1 MNTDPR
7 PDIEAESCAAALAAP
22 APRRSM
28 WAELRD
34 AVRGTGADYT
44 KIPMRRAVF
53 LLAVPMVLELV
64 LESTFAVVD
73 IFFVAKLGP
82 SAVATVGLTESLLF
96 LLYAIGM
103 GLAMSVTA
111 VVARRIGEGKRE
123 EAAITAVQAILIAIL
138 VSVPFAV
145 AGIVYAQDLLRLM
158 GADAW
163 TLEHGYPYMQWML
176 GANVVIMLLFVIN
189 AIFRGAG
196 DAAIAMRVLWLA
208 NGLNIVL
215 CPLLIFGLGPFPAMG
230 IEGAAL
236 ATVIGRGT
244 GVLYQLWTLFR
255 GGKHIRVAASQ
266 LAVHGTIMW
275 NIVRTSLG
283 GVGQMIVAMTSWIFL
298 MRILANIGSEAV
310 AGATIA
316 IRIMMFT
323 LMPAWGM
330 SNAAATLV
338 GQNLGAGEPGRAE
351 ASVWRIGW
359 YNMAF
364 TVVISVLFFF
374 FHEQLMGIFTDDPA
388 VMAIGGEWL
397 RILSYSFFVYGWWM
411 VAVQAFNGAGDTVT
425 PTKINLVFFWLIQIP
440 LSYALAISLGWQQ
453 TGVFWAVFVSETSVG
468 LFTLWLFSRGKW
480 KTAQV

>member
-1 MNTDPR
+1 MTSGPQPTD
-7 PDIEAESCAAALAAP
+7 AAAAAP
-22 APRRSM
+22 AGST
-28 WAELRD
+28 WAALRD
-34 AVRGTGADYT
+34 AIRGTNADYT
-44 KIPMRRAVF
+44 KIPMRRAVL

-103 GLAMSVTA
+103 GLAMAVTA

-123 EAAITAVQAILIAIL
+123 EAASTAVQAIFLALLI
-138 VSVPFAV
+138 SVPFAL
-145 AGIVYAQDLLRLM
+145 AGIFFAKDLLRLM

-163 TLEHGYPYMQWML
+163 TLEHGYRYLQWML
-176 GANVVIMLLFVIN
+176 GANAVIMLLFVIN

-215 CPLLIFGLGPFPAMG
+215 CPLLIFGYGPFPELG
-230 IEGAAL
+230 IEGAAI

-244 GVLYQLWTLFR
+244 GVLYQLWAIFR
-255 GGKHIRVAASQ
+255 RSQHIRIAPSQ
-266 LAVHGTIMW
+266 LVLQGTILW

-283 GVGQMIVAMTSWIFL
+283 GVGQMIIGMTSWIFV
-298 MRILANIGSEAV
+298 MRILASIGSEAV

-316 IRIMMFT
+316 LRIMMFT

-338 GQNLGAGEPGRAE
+338 GQNLGASQPDRAE
-351 ASVWRIGW
+351 ASVWHIGW

-364 TVVISVLFFF
+364 TLVVSVVFFF
-374 FHEQLMGIFTDDPA
+374 FHHELIALFTDDA
-388 VMAIGGEWL
+388 KVIEIGGEWL
-397 RILSYSFFVYGWWM
+397 RILSYSYFVYGWWM

-425 PTKINLVFFWLIQIP
+425 PTKINLVFFWMIQIP
-440 LSYALAISLGWQQ
+440 LSYALAISMGWQHK
-453 TGVFWAVFVSETSVG
+453 GVFWAVFVSETSVG